1 MIRWPGAGPRIELD
15 FPVPGA
21 EVEGKVEV
29 TGWAVP
35 RSSPIERVEAGL
47 GSGPPVRLDHGQDRP
62 DVAAAH
68 GCDPACGF
76 GGVLPL
82 EGVPPGPVT
91 LHVVAVD
98 GRGRRAVRRV
108 TVTIGTA
115 SSEEAQLEI
124 EHVRWRGD
132 ELEVEGF
139 ALAPRGAP
147 WRTVAVEVEGA
158 PAAAARRGLS
168 RPDLVARFPRRTDAA
183 RSGFQFRGRV
193 APAGAPVLVAET
205 ADGRAL
211 RRPLPGAPKRDDGR
225 AIVEL
230 AVLVARLRDEL
241 SREPTLLDAT
251 GFGLAADLA
260 GELVVTPLDPA
271 RLPYLERSFDVV
283 ALDRADP
290 ERLAVARTLAS
301 RAVVRVQR
309 AGSLEVLWNAEPTG
323 RKSPSVSVV
332 IPVFNQSACTDAC
345 LHAVLDTWPHGLDG
359 ELLVVDDGSTDD
371 TQEVVRRWTE
381 RDARVRSLVHGENR
395 GFVAACNTGAQA
407 ASGEVLVL
415 LNNDTL
421 PRPGWL
427 PPLVSVLARDRAGA
441 VGGKLLYPDGVL
453 QEAGG
458 VVFSDADGWNYGK
471 GDAQADHPIFDHVR
485 EVDYC
490 SGALLATPRELF
502 LRLGGF
508 DPAYAPAYYED
519 TDYAFRLRAHGYRV
533 YYQPASEVVHLEGAS
548 SGRDVASGVKRHQV
562 LNRSTFASRWADTLL
577 QQPPHPPALDRTAL
591 HRLRARGPDPR
602 HALVVL
608 PTMPEQDRES
618 GSRRAFHVIELL
630 VEAGWATSVVVENAA
645 GGERYARALR
655 QLGAAVYAGPAT
667 RGAGAD
673 YLERLSDLVGVE
685 RFDLALLAFWH
696 VAERHLASL
705 RAWSPGTRVLV
716 DSVDLH
722 FLREA
727 RRAFGSA
734 AAGGRVQDAL
744 DARFADELRRE
755 LNVYAGADGVLTVSA
770 KEAAWIDDLVASP
783 GHALCVPDLE
793 DAPSPCRPLEERRG
807 LLFLGN
813 FRHGPNVDA
822 LGMLAEVV
830 ARLDPRLLAE
840 QPISVVGNGLERGML
855 GVLASHPQVRAVGWV
870 PSVEPYLEKARLS
883 LAPLRHGAG
892 TKRKLLQSAL
902 AGTPSVVTSVATEGL
917 GLEHGREVLVADD
930 PGAFAGGVERLV
942 SDRELW
948 ARFSAQ
954 GRAAVLRA
962 HGRDTVRPL
971 LRAAIET
978 VLARPPRL

>member
-1 MIRWPGAGPRIELD
+1 MISWPGAGPRIELD
-15 FPVPGA
+15 LPIPGA
-21 EVEGKVEV
+21 TVAGTIEV
-29 TGWAVP
+29 TGWAIP
-35 RSSPIERVEAGL
+35 RRAPIERVEAAL
-47 GSGPPVRLDHGQDRP
+47 GSGPPVRLDYGQARP

-76 GGVLPL
+76 SGVLRL
-82 EGVPPGPVT
+82 EAVPAGPVD
-91 LHVVAVD
+91 LRVVAVD
-98 GRGRRAVRRV
+98 SSGRRATRRLRLRHGSDV
-108 TVTIGTA
+108 
-115 SSEEAQLEI
+115 SEDALLEV

-132 ELEVEGF
+132 ELDVEGF
-139 ALAPRGAP
+139 ALAPRGTS
-147 WRTVAVEVEGA
+147 WRTLAVEVDGA

-168 RPDLVARFPRRTDAA
+168 RPDLSARFPRHPEAA
-183 RSGFQFRGRV
+183 RCGFAFRARL
-193 APAGAPVLVAET
+193 APERAAVLVAEL
-205 ADGRAL
+205 ADGQTL
-211 RRPLPGAPKRDDGR
+211 SRPLPGPPTGEQGL

-230 AVLVARLRDEL
+230 AGLVARLRDEL
-241 SREPTLLDAT
+241 ERDPSVLDAT
-251 GFGLAADLA
+251 GLGLSNELP
-260 GELVVTPLDPA
+260 GQLVVTPLDRS

-283 ALDRADP
+283 VLDRADP
-290 ERLAVARTLAS
+290 EQLAVARSLAS

-309 AGSLEVLWNAEPTG
+309 VGPLEVLWRGDPVAARP
-323 RKSPSVSVV
+323 PSISLV

-345 LHAVLDTWPHGLDG
+345 LQAVLDTWPHFLDG
-359 ELLVVDDGSTDD
+359 EVLVVDDGSSDD
-371 TQEVVRRWTE
+371 TREVVRRWTE
-381 RDARVRSLVHGENR
+381 RDARVRLLRHEENR

-427 PPLVSVLARDRAGA
+427 PPLVSVLTRHRAGA
-441 VGGKLLYPDGVL
+441 VGGKLLYPNGVL

-458 VVFSDADGWNYGK
+458 VVFSDADGWNFGK
-471 GDAQADHPIFDHVR
+471 GDPQSDHPIFDCVR

-508 DPAYAPAYYED
+508 DPAYSPAYYED

-533 YYQPASEVVHLEGAS
+533 YYQPASEVVHLEGKS
-548 SGRDVASGVKRHQV
+548 SGRDIGSGVKRHQA
-562 LNRSTFASRWADTLL
+562 LNRSAFASRWAEALL
-577 QQPPHPPALDRTAL
+577 HQPPHPAALDRSAL
-591 HRLRARGPDPR
+591 HRLRTRGMDLR
-602 HALVVL
+602 RALVVL
-608 PTMPEQDRES
+608 PTMPELDRES

-630 VEAGWATSVVVENAA
+630 VQAGWATSVVIENAT

-655 QLGAAVYAGPAT
+655 QLGAAVYAGPASS
-667 RGAGAD
+667 GAGAD
-673 YLERLSDLVGVE
+673 YLERLSDLVGFE

-727 RRAFGSA
+727 RRAFGKAA
-734 AAGGRVQDAL
+734 AAGRIRDAL

-755 LNVYAGADGVLTVSA
+755 LNVYAAADAVLTVSA
-770 KEAAWIDDLVASP
+770 KEAAWIDDLVGSP

-793 DAPSPCRPLEERRG
+793 DAPGPCRPLAERHG

-813 FRHGPNVDA
+813 FRHRPNVDA
-822 LGMLAEVV
+822 LEMLAEVV
-830 ARLDPRLLAE
+830 ARLDPRVLAE
-840 QPISVVGNGLERGML
+840 QPLAVLGNGLERGML
-855 GVLASHPQVRAVGWV
+855 GALASHPHVQAIGWV
-870 PSVEPYLEKARLS
+870 PSVEPYAEHARLS

-902 AGTPSVVTSVATEGL
+902 AGTPSVVTSVAIEGL
-917 GLEHGREVLVADD
+917 GLEHDREVLVADD
-930 PGAFAGGVERLV
+930 PGAFATAVERLI

-954 GRAAVLRA
+954 GRATVLRA
-962 HGRDTVRPL
+962 HGRDSVRPL
-971 LRAAIET
+971 LLAAIET
-978 VLARPPRL
+978 VLGRSPRL